1 MTQRDITFASDDK
14 TLRAALSTPSSAGPW
29 PGVVII
35 HEAFGLTDD
44 IRSIADRFAEQGYL
58 ALAPDLYSW
67 GVSARCLVAAFRSM
81 LKRDGP
87 AFDHIESARQWLAA
101 DDQCT
106 GNIGIIGFCMGGGFA
121 LLCAPR
127 FAFGASSV
135 NYGLVPSDD
144 TEKVL
149 EGACPIVGSF
159 GAKDRGAKGAAARL
173 EAALTALGVDHDV
186 KEYPNAGHSF
196 LNDDKG
202 WHGVLAGMLGG
213 FEPDSANDAW
223 GRIFDF
229 FGTHL
234 AAKG

>member
-1 MTQRDITFASDDK
+1 MPQTDITYTSNGK
-14 TLRAALSTPSSAGPW
+14 TLRAALSTPSGTGPW
-29 PGVVII
+29 PGVVIV

-44 IRSIADRFAEQGYL
+44 IRAITARFAEQGYL

-67 GVSARCLVAAFRSM
+67 GNSARCLVVAFRSM
-81 LKRDGP
+81 LKGDGP
-87 AFDHIESARQWLAA
+87 AFDHIEAARRSLASK
-101 DDQCT
+101 DECT

-121 LLCAPR
+121 LACAPR

-135 NYGLVPSDD
+135 NYGLVPKKD
-144 TEKVL
+144 TEKAL
-149 EGACPIVGSF
+149 AGACPIVGSF

-173 EAALTALGVDHDV
+173 DAALTALGVDHDV

-196 LNDDKG
+196 LNDNTG
-202 WHGVLAGMLGG
+202 WQGTLAGVMGG

-223 GRIFDF
+223 QRIFAF

-234 AAKG
+234 AAK